1 MHGNAYKSVIEKL
14 PSLVSPVKPQDS
26 PTRFSHKILPLDSPR
41 GSELS
46 EQGRNWNAVVS
57 NGVLRQQS
65 LQKVNCNSQCCRLAC
80 PLVEWVYET
89 IQICH
94 AVLTATNNLVDFLL
108 YPHTNILACAQMMGE
123 NRGKRKGWETPG
135 VEPWTPIADL
145 CSATELWQPPVLTIF
160 YKNIYCRWY

>member
-1 MHGNAYKSVIEKL
+1 MYSWCLINKYTSTLEKGL
-14 PSLVSPVKPQDS
+14 GYFNHSLVTSVAFLLCAWHAWECLQKCNWEASIFSISCQA
-26 PTRFSHKILPLDSPR
+26 TRFSHKILPQDSPR

-65 LQKVNCNSQCCRLAC
+65 LQKVHCNSQCCRLAC

-89 IQICH
+89 VQICH

-108 YPHTNILACAQMMGE
+108 YPHTNILACAQMMGD
-123 NRGKRKGWETPG
+123 
-135 VEPWTPIADL
+135 V
-145 CSATELWQPPVLTIF
+145 
-160 YKNIYCRWY
+160 